1 MPEALH
7 DDGKSLTV
15 RMANVKDMVHHV
27 LYREVFVGSTRM
39 SGHGS
44 IGTLPVINVWCSEVR
59 RISVNCDRGPVTE
72 MPECT
77 DGCGNMLDGEA
88 LAPNW
93 LGAEYV
99 VEVMESEGVTLPF
112 YFM

>member
-1 MPEALH
+1 MP
-7 DDGKSLTV
+7 K
-15 RMANVKDMVHHV
+15 
-27 LYREVFVGSTRM
+27 
-39 SGHGS
+39 
-44 IGTLPVINVWCSEVR
+44 
-59 RISVNCDRGPVTE
+59 
-72 MPECT
+72 CT

-99 VEVMESEGVTLPF
+99 DEVMESEGVTLPF